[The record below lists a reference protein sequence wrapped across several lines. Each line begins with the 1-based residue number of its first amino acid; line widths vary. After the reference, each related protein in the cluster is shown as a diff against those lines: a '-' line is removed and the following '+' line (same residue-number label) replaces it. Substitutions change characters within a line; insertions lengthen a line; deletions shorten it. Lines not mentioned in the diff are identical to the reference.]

1 MLTSHEK
8 REKIRIQTETENEIV
23 IKELNEKIVMLET
36 QLKTVLQNSGEV
48 QVVEV
53 IKEIP
58 TTNNMDNTNNNT
70 NNTTNTNSQLE
81 DENSELLKQIE
92 MLKQEMAE
100 RTSMMLTEVPEDIP
114 NDENENETTQK
125 LRSTLRKLTAT
136 YKIIQISK
144 EKLDSENKVYKT
156 ENKKSKKIIKELNKN
171 ESQLTRTIKQLES
184 KLESRSRMKGG
195 PAEPVSK
202 RPKSM
207 TNETELVASLRKR
220 YK

>member
-23 IKELNEKIVMLET
+23 IKELKEKIVMLEA

-58 TTNNMDNTNNNT
+58 TTINNNT
-70 NNTTNTNSQLE
+70 NTNNTNNSQLE

-195 PAEPVSK
+195 PAVSK

-220 YK
+220 

>member
-1 MLTSHEK
+1 
-8 REKIRIQTETENEIV
+8 
-23 IKELNEKIVMLET
+23 
-36 QLKTVLQNSGEV
+36 
-48 QVVEV
+48 
-53 IKEIP
+53 
-58 TTNNMDNTNNNT
+58 
-70 NNTTNTNSQLE
+70 
-81 DENSELLKQIE
+81 

-195 PAEPVSK
+195 TAEPVSK

>member
-1 MLTSHEK
+1 MASISRAERLRALSKKARDDHAKLNAAPTPNLTH
-8 REKIRIQTETENEIV
+8 
-23 IKELNEKIVMLET
+23 
-36 QLKTVLQNSGEV
+36 
-48 QVVEV
+48 
-53 IKEIP
+53 
-58 TTNNMDNTNNNT
+58 TN
-70 NNTTNTNSQLE
+70 NSQLE

-136 YKIIQISK
+136 YKIVQISK

-171 ESQLTRTIKQLES
+171 ENQLTRTIKQLES